1 MVKRSVV
8 FALVFLTYAP
18 AKADMSENMCQSYMA
33 VVNQALGLRQQG
45 VPIDIAR
52 RQADGALSL
61 SRELWL
67 FLNKAINS
75 AYKEPDRISAMLA
88 DGTLVQMC
96 ASEVRGY

>member
-1 MVKRSVV
+1 LIKKLILIA
-8 FALVFLTYAP
+8 FALIVHSP

-33 VVNQALGLRQQG
+33 VVNQALNLRQQG
-45 VPIDIAR
+45 VPIDIVR
-52 RQADGALSL
+52 RPADSALKT

-75 AYKEPDRISAMLA
+75 AYKEPDRISVMLA
-88 DGTLVQMC
+88 DGSLVQMC